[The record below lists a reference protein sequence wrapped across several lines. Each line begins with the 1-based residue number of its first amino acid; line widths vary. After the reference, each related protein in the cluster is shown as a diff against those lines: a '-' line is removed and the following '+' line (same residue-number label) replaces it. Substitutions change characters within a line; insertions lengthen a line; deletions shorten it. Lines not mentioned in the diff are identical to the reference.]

1 MTPTTTLTRIRE
13 ASPCE
18 SGYKK
23 LVKSLGGAKKYG
35 EDTPITIRQ
44 IVESNGLD
52 DALWCLCTMPEH
64 NARWRLL
71 AVQYARRTQ
80 RLMTDPISAEA
91 VDVAERHA
99 RGMAADEELAS
110 AWVTAFNTSYT
121 AADDDARTAARAAS
135 YAAQK
140 SACSAARS
148 VARFVRGAT
157 WGATWDVQNAE
168 INWQTAELLRICE
181 EETP

>member
-1 MTPTTTLTRIRE
+1 MKARPTTNIARIR
-13 ASPCE
+13 AAGPCE
-18 SGYKK
+18 VGYKK
-23 LVKSLGGAKKYG
+23 LVKSLGGVHKYG

-71 AVQYARRTQ
+71 AVRYARRAQ
-80 RLMTDPISAEA
+80 RLMTDPRGVEA

-110 AWVTAFNTSYT
+110 AWATAYSYSHT
-121 AADDDARTAARAAS
+121 AADDDARTAARFAS

-140 SACSAARS
+140 SACLAARS
-148 VARFVRGAT
+148 VAWFVRGAA
-157 WGATWDVQNAE
+157 WGVRDAE
-168 INWQTAELLRICE
+168 TEWQAAELLRICE
-181 EETP
+181 EELP